1 MALLNDA
8 RLCLTPRYETVF
20 PPIFNYFFKPF
31 MEKKLHVNVSIP
43 ATRLFI
49 GSIPK
54 DKSKQEF
61 EQELTNMGVSTVSFL
76 LVISDIKFAET
87 AKVVA
92 SIREFSNRFAGWKAV
107 VCVSRVGAVAAL
119 ELLNEKVVRQ

>member
-1 MALLNDA
+1 ML
-8 RLCLTPRYETVF
+8 
-20 PPIFNYFFKPF
+20 IFNFILKPF

-61 EQELTNMGVSTVSFL
+61 EQELTNMGVSTVSVTLIL
-76 LVISDIKFAET
+76 LVISDIEFAKT
-87 AKVVA
+87 AKVIT
-92 SIREFSNRFAGWKAV
+92 SIRECTNRFAGWKAV
-107 VCVSRVGAVAAL
+107 VCVSRVGTVAAL
-119 ELLNEKVVRQ
+119 KLLNETLIKM